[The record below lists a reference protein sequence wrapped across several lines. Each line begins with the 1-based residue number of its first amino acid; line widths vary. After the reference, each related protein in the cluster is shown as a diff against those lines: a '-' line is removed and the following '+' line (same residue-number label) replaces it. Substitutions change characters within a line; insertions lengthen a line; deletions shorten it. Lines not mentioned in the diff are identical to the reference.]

1 MTKDNANCMHAILR
15 QCLLSILK
23 RGLQSRLTEQHHRR
37 LYFDFDKTKTMR
49 LVQYE
54 VIASGRRGIGVES
67 EDANV
72 VDVTNSVPHI
82 PNNMKDFIEGGEV
95 NVEAAKRAVDASS
108 NILKQGEIRI
118 LSPINNPEKLI
129 CVGMNYRDHCAEQ
142 NVPVPVEPVIFSKF
156 NSAIRGPND
165 PIEYPDETSQL
176 DWEVELAVIIG
187 KEGKNIPKEEAM
199 NFVFGYTVA
208 HDVSARD
215 WQLHRNG
222 NQFLV
227 GKSMDGFCPLGPAI
241 VTKDAVQD
249 PHNLRLWTKVNGV
262 YKQDSNTSQLVFK
275 TEELVAFLSRFF
287 TLKPGDTILTGTPP
301 GVGVFR
307 NPPEFL
313 KRGDV
318 VEVGIEKIGVL
329 TNAIV

>member
-1 MTKDNANCMHAILR
+1 MHFLLR
-15 QCLLSILK
+15 QSLLSLSK
-23 RGLQSRLTEQHHRR
+23 RRLQSRLTDQHTRR
-37 LYFDFDKTKTMR
+37 LYKAMR
-49 LVQYE
+49 LVQFE
-54 VIASGRRGIGVES
+54 AVASGRRGLGVEL
-67 EDANV
+67 EDGNANI
-72 VDVTNSVPHI
+72 VDLTESVPEL
-82 PNNMKDFIEGGEV
+82 PNNMNDFIAGGEA
-95 NVEAAKRAVDASS
+95 NLEAAKRAVDAGR
-108 NILKQGEIRI
+108 NILKQGDIRI

-129 CVGMNYRDHCAEQ
+129 CIGMNYRDHCAEQ

-165 PIEYPDETSQL
+165 TIEYPNETSQL

-187 KEGKNIPKEEAM
+187 KEGKNIAKEEAM

-215 WQLHRNG
+215 WQLQRNG

-241 VTKDAVQD
+241 VTKEALLD

-313 KRGDV
+313 KKGDV
-318 VEVGIEKIGVL
+318 VEVGIEKIGAL